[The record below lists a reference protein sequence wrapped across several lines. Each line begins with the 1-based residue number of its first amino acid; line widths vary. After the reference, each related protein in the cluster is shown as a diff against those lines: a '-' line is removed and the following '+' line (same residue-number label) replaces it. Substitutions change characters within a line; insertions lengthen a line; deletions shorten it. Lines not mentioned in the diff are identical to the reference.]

1 MSDERPAEAIGNI
14 MGDMPNG
21 DRLNIWIRRDSLH
34 FGEEGVVT
42 SADLDEFFQSYD
54 LFVAL
59 RSERAGTPVAPQD
72 TPQVQPPTAAPA
84 QAPAPPVA
92 PPPAVIAQQQ
102 PGGVGWVWGTD
113 DDGNPAPACPQHK
126 ASDGRPRPY
135 KFFAANPPNF
145 PDARYK
151 CTAKK
156 RDGTYCVN
164 TAQIDPSGQPIAV

>member
-21 DRLNIWIRRDSLH
+21 DRINVWVRRESLH
-34 FGEEGVVT
+34 FGEEGQVT
-42 SADLDEFFQSYD
+42 SADLNEFFESYD

-59 RSERAGTPVAPQD
+59 RQERAGTPVVPEAA
-72 TPQVQPPTAAPA
+72 PQVQPPAAAPA
-84 QAPAPPVA
+84 RASAAPVVPP
-92 PPPAVIAQQQ
+92 QQ
-102 PGGVGWVWGTD
+102 PTQAQIVPWVWGSD
-113 DDGNPAPACPQHK
+113 DDGNAAPACSQHK

-135 KFFAANPPNF
+135 KYFAANPPSY

-164 TAQIDPSGQPIAV
+164 TAQIDPAGQPVAV